1 MSSPS
6 ETLGLPQRVSLTAQV
21 AAAVRRG
28 IEQGTWREVI
38 PGERRMCEL
47 FQVSR
52 PTVRAAFRLL
62 AKEGVLEI
70 HHGRSNRIRRG
81 LTPSVPAT
89 EKRLVGLVTT
99 EPIARVSYTAF

>member
-28 IEQGTWREVI
+28 IEQGTWREII

-62 AKEGVLEI
+62 AKEGILES
-70 HHGRSNRIRRG
+70 HHGRINCIRHG
-81 LTPSVPAT
+81 LTPSVTAMP
-89 EKRLVGLVTT
+89 RL
-99 EPIARVSYTAF
+99 IASRITA